1 MNEEFLDSPAPIVKK
16 FKIFGMYGYKDVGL
30 SCYSP
35 VKIASADNGSG
46 KTSLLTALYAIFAGQ
61 AATLY
66 AIDFHKLEITWGN
79 GVTGAYLKK
88 ELFGEFSD
96 DGIEKVASN
105 DFFDAWGDNSKEDVI
120 ELLTKFILGDSDGV
134 AQTRAFTNIYRESP
148 FDRQEIFQQLT
159 SICSPFI
166 QTGAFKELHA
176 EAIVHLQ
183 GATVLYLPTYR
194 RIEAD
199 LPEYRHKVVPVNLGN
214 SARLKQRGQGEGWD
228 STRLIYFGMADVE
241 SKLNAIVSQIRR
253 ETLDAYSRNSGQ
265 TLEQLIDNNAVLE
278 TNGQTFDM
286 ASIGVV
292 LARVGKDSEEL
303 KSRLA
308 EIVKTSEI
316 YQDNR
321 RELRRFLSQ
330 LLRVYTERRDDER
343 AIENFVNMVNGYL
356 CPPEEKDV
364 NSIREK
370 KLLFDKL
377 KLELSIQNLITAK
390 DIKFNNLSSGEKQ
403 VVSIFARL
411 MLDPKRKYLI
421 LMDEPELSL
430 SIEWQQRLLP
440 DICSTS
446 NCAQLI
452 AITHS
457 PFIFD
462 NALDIVSGGMEIA
475 LNKLVQGDVN
485 AG

>member
-1 MNEEFLDSPAPIVKK
+1 MKNELLDGPAPIVRR
-16 FKIFGMYGYKDVGL
+16 FKMFGMYGYKDVGI
-30 SCYSP
+30 SCHAP

-46 KTSLLTALYAIFAGQ
+46 KTSLLTALYAVFAGQ

-66 AIDFHKLEITWGN
+66 AIDFYKLEITWGN
-79 GVTGAYLKK
+79 GTTNVYLKK
-88 ELFGEFSD
+88 ELFGEFAD
-96 DGIEKVASN
+96 DAIEKAAEN
-105 DFFDAWGDNSKEDVI
+105 DFFDQWGNNSKEDVI

-134 AQTRAFTNIYRESP
+134 VQTRTYSNLYRDSP
-148 FDRQEIFQQLT
+148 FDRQEIFEHLT

-176 EAIVHLQ
+176 EATVQLQ

-199 LPEYRHKVVPVNLGN
+199 LPEYRNKVAPVGLLN
-214 SARLKQRGQGEGWD
+214 SARLKQRGQGDGWET
-228 STRLIYFGMADVE
+228 TRLIYFGMADVE

-265 TLEQLIDNNAVLE
+265 TLEQLIDNNPVLE
-278 TNGQTFDM
+278 TDGQTFDM
-286 ASIGVV
+286 ASIGIV
-292 LARVGKDSEEL
+292 LARVGKDSDEL
-303 KSRLA
+303 KNRLS
-308 EIVKTSEI
+308 EIIKNSEI

-343 AIENFVNMVNGYL
+343 AIENFVNMVNAYL
-356 CPPEEKDV
+356 CPADGGELSS
-364 NSIREK
+364 NREK

-377 KLELSIQNLITAK
+377 KLELLIKNLITKK

-421 LMDEPELSL
+421 LVDEPELSL

-446 NCAQLI
+446 NCTQLI

-462 NALDIVSGGMEIA
+462 NELDIVSGAIEIA
-475 LNKLVQGDVN
+475 MQKPTQGDVYE
-485 AG
+485 G